1 MARSKLFMSLL
12 AVIGVC
18 MLAGT
23 SFAKK
28 AASPCPF
35 SGNYSF
41 FFWDPVENLSG
52 VGYVSVLPTAG
63 TSCRAG
69 VVLPGG
75 IINCNYDGGVYENYI
90 EGGSVFLETD
100 GSGTMLI
107 ETNGTD
113 TICDSG
119 ENAIELDI
127 SVTKGGKTIEFNSD
141 GEEYAASG
149 TTAQAGYDYTLTGKM
164 AKCYA
169 PDLVAGSYDLRFWE
183 PDDTIVGDCS
193 VTVSGTGYVTGGTCR
208 CNNDGS
214 ESLSEIEGGTYTP
227 GENCESSTGYM
238 TFVTSSDEICGDTA
252 TMILDYAVA
261 AGGTEVLF
269 GCDPGNDFNC
279 SGEGF
284 SM

>member
-28 AASPCPF
+28 AANPCPF
-35 SGNYSF
+35 TGNYSF
-41 FFWDPVENLSG
+41 SFWDPDEDISG

-75 IINCNYDGGVYENYI
+75 IINCNDDGDTYESYI
-90 EGGSVFLETD
+90 EGGNVFLETD
-100 GSGTMLI
+100 GAGTMLI
-107 ETNGTD
+107 ETNGD
-113 TICDSG
+113 AICDEYS
-119 ENAIELDI
+119 ALELDI
-127 SVTKGGKTIEFNSD
+127 SVANGGKIINFNSD

-149 TTAQAGYDYTLTGKM
+149 TIAQAGYDVTLTGEM

-169 PDLVAGSYDLRFWE
+169 PDLKAGSYDLRFWE
-183 PDDTIVGDCS
+183 PEDDVVGDCT

-269 GCDPGNDFNC
+269 GCDPDNDFNC
-279 SGEGF
+279 SGRGNLQ
-284 SM
+284 